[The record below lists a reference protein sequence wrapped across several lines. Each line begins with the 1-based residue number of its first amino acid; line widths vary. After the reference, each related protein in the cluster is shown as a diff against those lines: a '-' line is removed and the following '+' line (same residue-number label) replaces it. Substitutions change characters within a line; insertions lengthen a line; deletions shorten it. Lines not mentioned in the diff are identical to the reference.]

1 MRMKRGRML
10 RHTLLK
16 AALAAVLSSALLA
29 AAQPGHNLTIVAT
42 RVLKVGG
49 GEVTVDFAAGPMD
62 LSQDTVMAH
71 VQAAVSAIVAY
82 YGRFPVAR
90 ARVLIVPVADREGIV
105 QGTTW
110 GDMAGW
116 PGMTRFRIGQHA
128 TADDLKDDW
137 MMTHELDHMAFPSLP
152 DDQHWME
159 EGLATYVEPIARV
172 ESGELKPEQ
181 IWHDMVRDMH
191 KGEPA
196 EGDQGLDHTHSWG
209 RTYWGGAM
217 FCLVADVEIRRQ
229 TGNKKGLQDALRAI
243 LAQGGT
249 IDHEWPLDKAL
260 AIGDKATGT
269 HVLTEQY
276 AKWKDAPVT
285 VDLEKLWADLGI
297 RWNGGAVEFVDDAPL
312 AKVRVAIARPSPQ
325 ALRAEQIK
333 SQAPLNSN
341 HP

>member
-1 MRMKRGRML
+1 MSAFRRGQVLL
-10 RHTLLK
+10 RILLNTG
-16 AALAAVLSSALLA
+16 LAAAIALPFMV
-29 AAQPGHNLTIVAT
+29 AAQPGHNLTIIAS
-42 RVLKVGG
+42 RELKIGG
-49 GEVTVDFAAGPMD
+49 GTLQVDFAAGPLD
-62 LSQDTVMAH
+62 LSQDAIFDH
-71 VQAAVSAIVAY
+71 VRAAASAITAY
-82 YGRFPVAR
+82 YGRFPVDR
-90 ARVLIVPVADREGIV
+90 ARVLIVPVPDGHGIM

-110 GDMAGW
+110 GDMAGF
-116 PGMTRFRIGQHA
+116 PGMTRVRIGQHA
-128 TADDLKDDW
+128 TLDDLKDDW

-172 ESGELKPEQ
+172 ESGELKPAQ

-196 EGDQGLDHTHSWG
+196 EGDQGLDHTHTWG

-243 LAQGGT
+243 VAQGGT

-269 HVLTEQY
+269 RVLTEQY

-285 VDLEKLWADLGI
+285 VDLDKLWADLGI
-297 RWNGGAVEFVDDAPL
+297 RWNGGAIEFVDDAPL
-312 AKVRVAIARPSPQ
+312 EKIRVAIAHR
-325 ALRAEQIK
+325 
-333 SQAPLNSN
+333 SQ
-341 HP
+341 

>member
-172 ESGELKPEQ
+172 E
-181 IWHDMVRDMH
+181 
-191 KGEPA
+191 
-196 EGDQGLDHTHSWG
+196 
-209 RTYWGGAM
+209 
-217 FCLVADVEIRRQ
+217 IRRIE
-229 TGNKKGLQDALRAI
+229 ARANM
-243 LAQGGT
+243 A
-249 IDHEWPLDKAL
+249 
-260 AIGDKATGT
+260 
-269 HVLTEQY
+269 
-276 AKWKDAPVT
+276 
-285 VDLEKLWADLGI
+285 
-297 RWNGGAVEFVDDAPL
+297 
-312 AKVRVAIARPSPQ
+312 
-325 ALRAEQIK
+325 
-333 SQAPLNSN
+333 
-341 HP
+341 

>member
-1 MRMKRGRML
+1 MNVDMLGRLL
-10 RHTLLK
+10 RRV
-16 AALAAVLSSALLA
+16 AWNVGLAAVVGIATLA
-29 AAQPGHNLTIVAT
+29 AAQPGHNLTIVAS
-42 RVLKVGG
+42 RELRIGG
-49 GEVTVDFAAGPMD
+49 GTVQADFAEGLMD
-62 LSQDTVMAH
+62 LSQDAIFAH
-71 VQAAVSAIVAY
+71 VQAAASAINTY
-82 YGRFPVAR
+82 YGRFPVSR
-90 ARVLIVPVADREGIV
+90 ARVLIAPVADRGGIV

-172 ESGELKPEQ
+172 QSGELKPQE
-181 IWHDMVRDMH
+181 IWRDMVRDMH

-229 TGNKKGLQDALRAI
+229 TGNQRGLQDALRAI
-243 LAQGGT
+243 VAAGGT

-269 HVLTEQY
+269 HVLSEQY
-276 AKWKDAPVT
+276 AKWKDSAVT
-285 VDLEKLWADLGI
+285 VDLDKLWTELGI
-297 RWNGGAVEFVDDAPL
+297 QRNGDAIEFVATAPL
-312 AKVRVAIARPSPQ
+312 ANVREAIARPS
-325 ALRAEQIK
+325 R
-333 SQAPLNSN
+333 
-341 HP
+341 

>member
-1 MRMKRGRML
+1 MRIKRGRIL
-10 RHTLLK
+10 RLTLLK

-71 VQAAVSAIVAY
+71 VEAAVSAIVAY
-82 YGRFPVAR
+82 YGRLPVAR

-172 ESGELKPEQ
+172 ESGELKPQQ

-196 EGDQGLDHTHSWG
+196 EGDQGLDHTHTWG

-243 LAQGGT
+243 VAQGGA

-269 HVLTEQY
+269 HVLSEQY
-276 AKWKDAPVT
+276 AKWKAAPVT
-285 VDLEKLWADLGI
+285 VDLDKLWADLGI

-312 AKVRVAIARPSPQ
+312 AKIREAIA
-325 ALRAEQIK
+325 
-333 SQAPLNSN
+333 
-341 HP
+341 HPAR

>member
-1 MRMKRGRML
+1 MSAFRRGQVLL
-10 RHTLLK
+10 RILLNTGL
-16 AALAAVLSSALLA
+16 ATALALPSMVV
-29 AAQPGHNLTIVAT
+29 AQPGHNLTIAASRELKIGGAT
-42 RVLKVGG
+42 LQ
-49 GEVTVDFAAGPMD
+49 VDFAAGPLD
-62 LSQDTVMAH
+62 LSQDAIFDH
-71 VQAAVSAIVAY
+71 VRAAASAITTY
-82 YGRFPVAR
+82 YGRFPVDR
-90 ARVLIVPVADREGIV
+90 ARVLIVPVPDRSGIV

-172 ESGELKPEQ
+172 ETGELKPQQ

-196 EGDQGLDHTHSWG
+196 PDDQGLNHTHTWG

-229 TGNKKGLQDALRAI
+229 TGNSKGLQDALRAI
-243 LAQGGT
+243 VAQSGT

-285 VDLEKLWADLGI
+285 VDLDKLWAELGI
-297 RWNGGAVEFVDDAPL
+297 RWNGGAIEFVDDAPL
-312 AKVRVAIARPSPQ
+312 AKIREAIA
-325 ALRAEQIK
+325 
-333 SQAPLNSN
+333 
-341 HP
+341 HPAR

>member
-1 MRMKRGRML
+1 MHAGKRHRIL
-10 RHTLLK
+10 RRTLLK
-16 AALAAVLSSALLA
+16 AGLAVALGTASLA
-29 AAQPGHNLTIVAT
+29 TAQPGHNLTIVAS
-42 RVLKVGG
+42 RLLKAPG
-49 GEVTVDFAAGPMD
+49 GEIQVDFAAGPMD
-62 LSQDTVMAH
+62 LSQDVVMAH
-71 VQAAVSAIVAY
+71 VKAAVSAIVAY

-90 ARVLIVPVADREGIV
+90 ARVLVVPVPDRDGIV

-128 TADDLKDDW
+128 TADDLKDGW
-137 MMTHELDHMAFPSLP
+137 MMTHEFDHMAFPSLP

-159 EGLATYVEPIARV
+159 EGLATSIEPIARV

-181 IWHDMVRDMH
+181 VWHDMVRDMH

-196 EGDQGLDHTHSWG
+196 EGDQGLDHTHTWG
-209 RTYWGGAM
+209 RTYWGGAL

-229 TGNKKGLQDALRAI
+229 TRNKKGLQDALRAI
-243 LAQGGT
+243 VAEGGT
-249 IDHEWPLDKAL
+249 IDHEWPLEKAL
-260 AIGDKATGT
+260 AIGDQATGT

-297 RWNGGAVEFVDDAPL
+297 RRNGDAIEFADNAPL
-312 AKVRVAIARPSPQ
+312 AKIRLAIARPLHESIQ
-325 ALRAEQIK
+325 CV
-333 SQAPLNSN
+333 LNSA
-341 HP
+341 PGPP